1 MSERQ
6 SNLTKRR
13 RSAVSIMGSLIGLV
27 KPLLHIMIA
36 AIILGMA
43 GFTIFGRVPRQSCS
57 PVLAV
62 ITFISFGIFCFLTLM
77 LDLSEEYAMK
87 KSRSH
92 VHSEMTVTYRQIY
105 EELANEMEGEH
116 K

>member
-1 MSERQ
+1 MGGM
-6 SNLTKRR
+6 LAVLLWFPDTDVVMA
-13 RSAVSIMGSLIGLV
+13 SAFSQYNPRI
-27 KPLLHIMIA
+27 LL
-36 AIILGMA
+36 A

-62 ITFISFGIFCFLTLM
+62 ITFISFGIFCFLPLM